1 MSARFRVLAALLAVV
16 ALLPASAAHA
26 APPELPD
33 QIAAAWRT
41 DRIYVDPAMRPAFPK
56 SELDRIRAASA
67 AAGFD
72 VFVALIPRTPY
83 TVKQYSE
90 LTTLLQARVGKPG
103 LYLVWTVSDEYW
115 SGTEQLFR
123 PGGLKGRQ
131 LASVQGDDK
140 ADNNIVRDRPAPKIV
155 RTIQQAGTALDGRAL
170 PPIPAADLEPER
182 RSRTGRSVT
191 DKEDL
196 SAYTGM
202 GVGGILGFVF
212 VLLATRS
219 KSRRRVSK
227 WRPADG
233 VRTSGSPR
241 EVTLSTVRA
250 QADRW
255 IPKATRALR
264 GLEKLRAPTVQQLDR
279 RDDARNRLDAARTL
293 RKAEPDDVLALA
305 GAFVLARQAHQ
316 VAVGD
321 ELRPPCFFDPTHPSG
336 TELAEWSDD
345 TEVPACRTCAQTVGR
360 GETPRG
366 LRVAAKGGLFGVD
379 RTTVPYWTLDPE
391 DNPMVATGCG
401 ALSDDLAERVEL
413 VYGGVR

>member
-1 MSARFRVLAALLAVV
+1 MSARIRVLAALLAVL
-16 ALLPASAAHA
+16 ALLPVGAAHA

-41 DRIYVDPAMRPAFPK
+41 DRIYVDPALRPGFPK
-56 SELDRIRAASA
+56 SELDRIRKASA
-67 AAGFD
+67 SAGFG
-72 VFVALIPRTPY
+72 VYLALIPRTPY
-83 TVKQYSE
+83 TVKNYTD
-90 LTTLLQARVGKPG
+90 LPTLLQARVGRPG

-115 SGTEQLFR
+115 SGTEEFFR
-123 PGGLKGRQ
+123 PGGLKGRT
-131 LASVQGDDK
+131 LVSVQLDDK
-140 ADNNIVRDRPAPKIV
+140 ADNKIIRDRPAPRIV
-155 RTIQQAGTALDGRAL
+155 RTIQQAGTAYDGRAL

-182 RSRTGRSVT
+182 AGRTGRSVT

-196 SAYTGM
+196 SAFVGM
-202 GVGGILGFVF
+202 GIGGVLGFVF

-227 WRPADG
+227 WRPAHG

-255 IPKATRALR
+255 IPKATRVLR

-293 RKAEPDDVLALA
+293 RKAEPDDVLALT

-345 TEVPACRTCAQTVGR
+345 TEVPACRTCAQTVAR

-366 LRVAAKGGLFGVD
+366 LRVAAKAGLFGSD
-379 RTTVPYWTLDPE
+379 RDLVPYWTLDPE
-391 DNPMVATGCG
+391 DSPIVATGCG
-401 ALSDDLAERVEL
+401 ALSDDLAERVEQ